1 MIILISGASH
11 TGKTNLAQ
19 KILEEYKFP
28 YLSIDHLKM
37 GLIRSKMTDLTVL
50 DDDKLT
56 DFLWPINVEIIKTA
70 IENKQNLVIEGCY
83 VPFNWNTYFN
93 NDYLKEIKYYCLVF
107 KKEYI
112 ISNYDKIL
120 QYQNVIEKRKDLD
133 IDINELINDN
143 LFYLNNCINNNLNYI
158 LIDEEYNVYDLIKK
172 DF

>member
-37 GLIRSKMTDLTVL
+37 GLIRSKMTDLTVF
-50 DDDKLT
+50 DDDLLT
-56 DFLWPINVEIIKTA
+56 DFLWPIIVEIIKTA

-83 VPFNWNTYFN
+83 VPFNWNTYFD

-107 KKEYI
+107 SKEYI
-112 ISNYDKIL
+112 FNNYDKIL
-120 QYQNVIEKRKDLD
+120 QYQNVIEKRGDLKID
-133 IDINELINDN
+133 IDELINDN
-143 LFYLNNCINNNLNYI
+143 LFYLNNCVNNNLNYI